1 MRDPRRFGTIVL
13 VTVVT
18 ILIWLLAAAKTR
30 ETETIAGRLDFTV
43 ASDSLGERYDV
54 SPSPIPMTLTI
65 EGPALAV
72 RDTRN
77 LLNGSPLHIPLPP
90 EQGRQEIAN
99 LAKVIQGVEA
109 IRDLGVSIVSV
120 DPARITVD
128 VTEFVTLTAVTRA
141 DIQAASTVQDV
152 SVAPKDVQVTVP
164 RSVAHQLPDPLVVEA
179 VVDPRDISRL
189 EPGVLHTVDGT
200 LRLPDSATLSSPITI
215 EPASARVSFQLLA
228 RQRRAVVP
236 RVRIQIIS
244 SPHDFG
250 AYKVTLAEPLLSDV
264 NIEASPDDI
273 AEVESGQA
281 QIIAMVHL
289 TTNDKERAVEKKAV
303 SFFAIV
309 RPDGTAT
316 PVLGSLQDNPH
327 PEIALTITSVE

>member
-1 MRDPRRFGTIVL
+1 MKGPRQFGTIVL

-43 ASDSLGERYDV
+43 ASDSSGERYDV

-65 EGPALAV
+65 VGPALAV
-72 RDTRN
+72 RNTRD
-77 LLNGSPLHIPLPP
+77 LLNTSPLHIPLPA
-90 EQGRQEIAN
+90 EHGRQEIAN
-99 LAKVIQGVEA
+99 LAKVIQDVED
-109 IRDLGVSIVSV
+109 IRDLGVSVVSV

-128 VTEFVTLTAVTRA
+128 ITEFVTLTAVTRA

-164 RSVAHQLPDPLVVEA
+164 RSIAHQLPDPLVVEA
-179 VVDPRDISRL
+179 TVDPRDIARL

-200 LRLPDSATLSSPITI
+200 LRLPDSAQLSVPVTI

-228 RQRRAVVP
+228 RQRRATVP

-244 SPHDFG
+244 SPQDFG
-250 AYKVTLAEPLLSDV
+250 TYQVTLTEPLLSDV
-264 NIEASPDDI
+264 DIEASPDDI
-273 AEVESGQA
+273 SEVEAGRA
-281 QIIAMVHL
+281 QIIALVHL
-289 TTNDKERAVEKKAV
+289 TTNDKERSVEKKAV

-316 PVLGSLQDNPH
+316 PVLGHWQDNPH
-327 PEIALTITSVE
+327 PEIALTITRVE

>member
-1 MRDPRRFGTIVL
+1 MRSPRQFGTIVL

-43 ASDSLGERYDV
+43 ASDSSGERYDV

-72 RDTRN
+72 RETRN
-77 LLNGSPLHIPLPP
+77 LLYGSPLHIPLPAQ
-90 EQGRQEIAN
+90 QGRQEIAN
-99 LAKVIQGVEA
+99 LAKLIQGVEA
-109 IRDLGVSIVSV
+109 IRDLGVSVVSV
-120 DPARITVD
+120 DPARVSID
-128 VTEFVTLTAVTRA
+128 ITEFVTLTAVTRA

-152 SVAPKDVQVTVP
+152 SVAPKDVEVTVP
-164 RSVAHQLPDPLVVEA
+164 RSVVHLLPDPLVVEA
-179 VVDPRDISRL
+179 VVDPRDIARL

-200 LRLPDSATLSSPITI
+200 LRLPGSVDLPTAVTI

-228 RQRRAVVP
+228 RQRQATVP
-236 RVRIQIIS
+236 LVRIQIIS
-244 SPHDFG
+244 SPQDYGTWH
-250 AYKVTLAEPLLSDV
+250 VTLPEPRLIDV
-264 NIEASPDDI
+264 DIEASPDDT
-273 AEVESGQA
+273 AEVEAGHA
-281 QIIAMVHL
+281 QVIAVVHL

-316 PVLGSLQDNPH
+316 PVLGKWKDNPH
-327 PEIALTITSVE
+327 PEIALTITPVE

>member
-1 MRDPRRFGTIVL
+1 MSSPRHLGTIVL

-43 ASDSLGERYDV
+43 VSDSSGERYDV

-72 RDTRN
+72 RETRN
-77 LLNGSPLHIPLPP
+77 LLNGSPLQIPLPAQ
-90 EQGRQEIAN
+90 QGRQEIVN
-99 LAKVIQGVEA
+99 LAKLIQGVEA
-109 IRDLGVSIVSV
+109 IRDLGVSVVSV
-120 DPARITVD
+120 DPARVSID
-128 VTEFVTLTAVTRA
+128 ITEFVTLTAVTRA

-152 SVAPKDVQVTVP
+152 SVAPKDVEVTVP
-164 RSVAHQLPDPLVVEA
+164 RSVVHLLPDPLVVEA
-179 VVDPRDISRL
+179 VVDPRDIARL

-200 LRLPDSATLSSPITI
+200 LRLPGSVDLPTAVTI

-228 RQRRAVVP
+228 RQRQATVP
-236 RVRIQIIS
+236 LVRIQIIS
-244 SPHDFG
+244 SPQDYGTWH
-250 AYKVTLAEPLLSDV
+250 VTLPEPRLTDV
-264 NIEASPDDI
+264 DIEASPDDI
-273 AEVESGQA
+273 AEVEAGHA
-281 QIIAMVHL
+281 QVIAMVHL

-316 PVLGSLQDNPH
+316 PVLGKWKDNPH
-327 PEIALTITSVE
+327 PEIAMTITPVE